1 MGTHPIFE
9 SDFDCLTDNMK
20 LNLLLLSSLE
30 ASKLYFGRN
39 GCEFGPSYWC
49 ENISKAHECGE
60 GAKQFCIENRWNEPS
75 APDEVCE
82 TCKTAVGLVHMY
94 LTDKKTRSDVV
105 DLLDHACNVV
115 PDEHLKMKCFD
126 LVRQETDVV
135 FDFIEKVTDPSVICH
150 GMQLCHAGTAEE
162 LAKAIELGIDNLPA
176 ATVKITEKSEPKPEP
191 VLDPIPIDVGFK
203 SLDSLSGQE
212 QLGSETCVLCK
223 MAVAKI
229 DEFIANPE
237 NDGKVMDALEETCD
251 NLPGDYADRCKAII
265 EMYGPQLIKMVEAN
279 LQPDAICGALGLC
292 DGQKKTIP
300 QRCQET
306 KQVGLCRALIESFF
320 FNTETNKCEQFYYGG
335 CGGNNNRFESM
346 DQCNDRCTNA
356 LGMNYCQ
363 DCKLAIA
370 YLDAY
375 LGDDH
380 NEADIVAA
388 LEKVCDSVPESYKME
403 CQDIIDTY
411 GTEILKYA
419 DSILDPKFV
428 CEKVGLCPSETKP
441 KMLVGANK
449 CTFGPSYWCASMD
462 NAEECNAK
470 EHCLKMGLLN

>member
-1 MGTHPIFE
+1 
-9 SDFDCLTDNMK
+9 MK

-176 ATVKITEKSEPKPEP
+176 ATVKITGLHGIIFSRF
-191 VLDPIPIDVGFK
+191 VLFY
-203 SLDSLSGQE
+203 
-212 QLGSETCVLCK
+212 
-223 MAVAKI
+223 VAI
-229 DEFIANPE
+229 
-237 NDGKVMDALEETCD
+237 
-251 NLPGDYADRCKAII
+251 
-265 EMYGPQLIKMVEAN
+265 
-279 LQPDAICGALGLC
+279 
-292 DGQKKTIP
+292 
-300 QRCQET
+300 
-306 KQVGLCRALIESFF
+306 FF
-320 FNTETNKCEQFYYGG
+320 
-335 CGGNNNRFESM
+335 
-346 DQCNDRCTNA
+346 
-356 LGMNYCQ
+356 
-363 DCKLAIA
+363 
-370 YLDAY
+370 
-375 LGDDH
+375 
-380 NEADIVAA
+380 
-388 LEKVCDSVPESYKME
+388 
-403 CQDIIDTY
+403 
-411 GTEILKYA
+411 
-419 DSILDPKFV
+419 
-428 CEKVGLCPSETKP
+428 
-441 KMLVGANK
+441 
-449 CTFGPSYWCASMD
+449 
-462 NAEECNAK
+462 
-470 EHCLKMGLLN
+470 